1 MTTGG
6 WLRDALASALL
17 AGASVGR
24 RLVSP
29 VFSDA
34 RLPGWLD
41 RHLGW
46 NRASDEARARS
57 AERSHEAPPR
67 GKDASTDW

>member
-1 MTTGG
+1 MYF
-6 WLRDALASALL
+6 WMRDALAAALL
-17 AGASVGR
+17 AGASVGQ
-24 RLVSP
+24 RLLSP

-34 RLPGWLD
+34 RLPSWLD

-46 NRASDEARARS
+46 NRAYDEARAKR
-57 AERSHEAPPR
+57 AERSYEEPPR